1 MKVFDKR
8 TDVEAYRNWTSL
20 QKKLVMIHQPFGSF
34 IEVLPKQP
42 SSSYFRNL
50 LRESQ
55 SRLKK
60 LFENGEYFLVII
72 SDQAFFLN
80 RLPLM
85 QWGYFQAIQRYA
97 TDDEGKKIKNTTIVD
112 ITPILTDAKHHF
124 CIDYDVLIHNFRRFI
139 HAIRA
144 SEVPVTDLHRSQI
157 RPFLDLLIPPTDYW
171 N

>member
-8 TDVEAYRNWTSL
+8 TNVEAYRKWTFL
-20 QKKLVMIHQPFGSF
+20 QKKIVMIHQPFGSS

-85 QWGYFQAIQRYA
+85 QWGYFQAINRYK
-97 TDDEGKKIKNTTIVD
+97 TDKVEKIENTTIVD
-112 ITPILTDAKHHF
+112 LTPILIDANHHF

-144 SEVPVTDLHRSQI
+144 SEVPVTELHRNQVK
-157 RPFLDLLIPPTDYW
+157 PFLDLLIPPTDYW